1 MLQTLC
7 YVSSSTPNLK
17 SEDLEQLF
25 SRTKRNNLKSN
36 ISGIL
41 IFNSGNFLQIME
53 GEQKN
58 ISKLYKK
65 ISKDKK
71 HTNLIKLIEM
81 PLSERLFADY
91 ETGFSIIK
99 DRKKANQLEDYL
111 SWLKT
116 AEIKSIDHIITIIEK
131 FIEK

>member
-7 YVSSSTPNLK
+7 YVSSSNSNLK
-17 SEDLEQLF
+17 AADLEELF
-25 SRTKRNNLKSN
+25 RTTKRNNLKLN

-53 GEQKN
+53 GEQKS

-65 ISKDKK
+65 IGSDNK
-71 HTNLIKLIEM
+71 HSNLIKLIES
-81 PLSERLFADY
+81 PISERLFEDY
-91 ETGFSIIK
+91 ETGFSIIN
-99 DRKKANQLEDYL
+99 DRKQSKQLEDYL
-111 SWLKT
+111 NWLKA
-116 AEIKSIDHIITIIEK
+116 AEIKSIDNIVSIIEK